1 MQCRKCGAENPEWS
15 ANQSP
20 ELVRFCVKCGEQLA
34 APEAD
39 APTWGRNQR
48 HDPVNL
54 VTEEAPAVPE
64 PDMSRGDTGKLPAL
78 DVPAPVTEP
87 KKKNRAVWVILGVVA
102 ALAAL
107 AAVGYFTIH
116 SWQPATCTEAAVCSI
131 CGKVQGEPN
140 GHDWKSATCTE
151 PKVCT
156 VCGKTEGAALGHHWS
171 VPTATVPRTC
181 GRCGEKLGSALH
193 EIGAVTGDYS
203 DHKISVGDTEGC
215 PFVFDAPLVN
225 CYRMTV
231 HFTLVNDFTGSP
243 FGTYELYVH
252 DKSEGWILATTFQV
266 TKSDV
271 SREIAI
277 PLSFNDENT
286 IDQFFISCTATGD
299 WTFSYSGYIDNAATA

>member
-181 GRCGEKLGSALH
+181 ARCGEKLGSALH
-193 EIGAVTGDYS
+193 EIGAVTGEFS
-203 DHKISVGDTEGC
+203 DRTISVGNNDGAA
-215 PFVFDAPLVN
+215 FVFDTPLVN

-231 HFTLVNDFTGSP
+231 HFFLAGDYSGDP
-243 FGTYELYVH
+243 FGSYAVYAH
-252 DKSEGWILATTFQV
+252 SKSEGWFRAQGFWV
-266 TKSDV
+266 KESDV
-271 SREIAI
+271 DQDVATEIT
-277 PLSFNDENT
+277 FKDENT
-286 IDQFFISCTATGD
+286 IDQIFIVYEEDGEWSIG
-299 WTFSYSGYIDNAATA
+299 YSIYVDGVATA